1 MRCKSMVA
9 VAAFFPAVLW
19 LAPMAM
25 GAPFCRQKD
34 FEGVWNVYAMGSGEW
49 GPWWQA
55 CKMVVGRDGKI
66 KDGEC
71 TDSMGDK
78 SPIVGGAVNLS
89 RNCLLS
95 GEFKFKD
102 VEEGIVFTATIN
114 HGTLEHAKQMAAGV
128 GKNDNAQIFNFT
140 AIRQPKN
147 K

>member
-55 CKMVVGRDGKI
+55 CKMVVARDG
-66 KDGEC
+66 
-71 TDSMGDK
+71 M
-78 SPIVGGAVNLS
+78 
-89 RNCLLS
+89 
-95 GEFKFKD
+95 
-102 VEEGIVFTATIN
+102 
-114 HGTLEHAKQMAAGV
+114 
-128 GKNDNAQIFNFT
+128 
-140 AIRQPKN
+140 
-147 K
+147 